1 MGTWCRS
8 SVGISARL
16 GIEQGLVRR
25 GEACTEGRPGSLGGV
40 CSGRA
45 ATLAGLGRRR
55 CGVVVLAGCQQG
67 GPPIQT
73 SQQTNIRTYR
83 HADRHTDK
91 QTDGRTT
98 YIHDLPYIRIQK
110 IHALRYFTLPYLTV
124 PCPTPPY
131 LSSAQIS
138 YHTSP
143 HLMPCLALAVYYL
156 PGFRCITRRYCR
168 LAVFDGFRVMPT
180 VCENLPLYAHFCTR
194 HHDVFC
200 TIT

>member
-131 LSSAQIS
+131 LSSVQLRSATI
-138 YHTSP
+138 P
-143 HLMPCLALAVYYL
+143 HLTLCRAWPLLYITSLAFVALRDV
-156 PGFRCITRRYCR
+156 
-168 LAVFDGFRVMPT
+168 T
-180 VCENLPLYAHFCTR
+180 VG
-194 HHDVFC
+194 
-200 TIT
+200 